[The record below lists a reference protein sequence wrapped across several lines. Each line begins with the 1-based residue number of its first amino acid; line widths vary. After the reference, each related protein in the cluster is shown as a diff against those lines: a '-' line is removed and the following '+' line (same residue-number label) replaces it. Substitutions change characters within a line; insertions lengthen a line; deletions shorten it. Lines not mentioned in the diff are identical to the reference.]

1 MTTFGKL
8 VRDRIPKIIE
18 AEGRRPLV
26 EVLSP
31 ADYREALLAKL
42 IEETAE
48 LTSAGGDAFLDELA
62 DVFEVLRSLAEQAG
76 ISVEQIVERAEG
88 KGVERG
94 RFRERLFLVRVDPE
108 P

>member
-26 EVLSP
+26 
-31 ADYREALLAKL
+31 
-42 IEETAE
+42 
-48 LTSAGGDAFLDELA
+48 
-62 DVFEVLRSLAEQAG
+62 EVLRSLAEQAG